1 MASHQHQNICRAVRE
16 FVVDNFLYMQR
27 ELTFSDE
34 DSLLTS
40 GIIDSLGIL
49 EVVDFVEER
58 WSVEIEMQGITEAN
72 FGSIS
77 AIAGYVESRLVTSE
91 AGLGAA

>member
-1 MASHQHQNICRAVRE
+1 MASQEHHQIRKAVRE

-27 ELTFSDE
+27 ELTFSDD

-49 EVVDFVEER
+49 ELVDFVEEQ
-58 WSVEIEMQGITEAN
+58 WNVTVEVQGITEAN

-77 AIAGYVESRLVTSE
+77 AIASYVGSRLVTSE